1 MVGWWFYAMTHL
13 WQYSLVNLVILTVM
27 YHDSCL
33 TGTYATSLA
42 YYPITHDL
50 IGSFSHSLRWD
61 SCSAMNSFLGSGGV
75 NGCRIFAISLDS
87 LWHNFS
93 TTYSSLSDK
102 KSEDITSS
110 CLTNSSPL
118 FHPFLRWWLWEFH
131 RITMVFTPTWGN
143 EQKKKNIIQIW
154 HIFVNLSDEPRK
166 KNLVGWVIYI
176 LWILI
181 LPSYIGIIINHSHTI
196 HVWYIY
202 LHLP

>member
-1 MVGWWFYAMTHL
+1 MTHL

-143 EQKKKNIIQIW
+143 EQKKKTSSKFGTFLL
-154 HIFVNLSDEPRK
+154 IFQMSHEK
-166 KNLVGWVIYI
+166 KTWLVGLYIYI
-176 LWILI
+176 YYGSLYYPAI
-181 LPSYIGIIINHSHTI
+181 
-196 HVWYIY
+196 
-202 LHLP
+202 